1 MSKFEFWVSAAMIVW
16 AIGIVLLFLWGPWM
30 MIHPRRKEGESNE

>member
-16 AIGIVLLFLWGPWM
+16 AVGIVLLFLWGPWM
-30 MIHPRRKEGESNE
+30 MNRSRKEGEEDE